1 MAKTVWISGASRG
14 IGRSA
19 ALCFAKAGY
28 RIAAGYSNSASDMRS
43 LMQELAAL
51 GAMAMPV
58 CCDIA
63 DASSVDRAA
72 EAIISTLGGIDVLI
86 NNAGI
91 AHYGMLEDTKKEQ
104 WQRVIDVD
112 LTGAYNSIHAAIPS
126 MRSRGG
132 GAIINMSSVW
142 GIYGGSCEAAYS
154 AAKAGIRGLTKAL
167 SRELGPSGI
176 RVNCIAPGV
185 IDTDMMSSFTDEEKL
200 ELIEKTP
207 LGRLGRAED
216 VAGAMLFLA
225 SDQASFITG
234 QALEVGG
241 GFPY

>member
-1 MAKTVWISGASRG
+1 
-14 IGRSA
+14 
-19 ALCFAKAGY
+19 
-28 RIAAGYSNSASDMRS
+28 
-43 LMQELAAL
+43 
-51 GAMAMPV
+51 
-58 CCDIA
+58 
-63 DASSVDRAA
+63 
-72 EAIISTLGGIDVLI
+72 
-86 NNAGI
+86 
-91 AHYGMLEDTKKEQ
+91 MLEDTKKEQ

-132 GAIINMSSVW
+132 GAIINVSSVW

-154 AAKAGIRGLTKAL
+154 AAKAGIIGLTKAL